1 MNAINTIK
9 INKEIKVNVN
19 FVEEPV
25 SKRNE
30 NKFIELNN
38 QLTYKA
44 FLAQFLKSE
53 ITNHDKNYLIL
64 LKDSKGE
71 KIIVDKNSFNQVK
84 ERVLGQID
92 EGKEDYFIVLEQ
104 DKISL
109 QTKDNGSDDLGKF
122 FKLKFIF

>member
-1 MNAINTIK
+1 MNTNNYIK
-9 INKEIKVNVN
+9 HNKEIKVRVT
-19 FVEEPV
+19 FGEEPE
-25 SKRNE
+25 SIRND
-30 NKFIELNN
+30 NKFIELNI
-38 QLTYKA
+38 QSTYEA
-44 FLAQFLKSE
+44 FLSQLLLSE